1 MKAIK
6 LWDFDKKVQ
15 KRRREVE
22 IEYNYSIS
30 RISENQREAVNA
42 MRSTL
47 AAMYNTLSEM
57 SKTNFEYLKYR
68 KGYLLLCDT
77 VLKTL
82 RQNVKL
88 DADIVQEATEAPTK
102 STDAEEVPAEG
113 EAPANG

>member
-1 MKAIK
+1 MKAIR

-15 KRRREVE
+15 KKRREVE
-22 IEYNYSIS
+22 TEYYYSIS
-30 RISENQREAVNA
+30 RISENQRHAVNA

-47 AAMYNTLSEM
+47 AVMYNTLSEM
-57 SKTNFEYLKYR
+57 PKTNIEYFKYR

-82 RQNVKL
+82 RANVKL
-88 DADIVQEATEAPTK
+88 DADVVQEAKEAPTE
-102 STDAEEVPAEG
+102 SADAEEAPAEG

>member
-15 KRRREVE
+15 MKRREVE
-22 IEYNYSIS
+22 TEYNYARS
-30 RISENQREAVNA
+30 RISDPDVFNDVYA
-42 MRSTL
+42 MRTTM
-47 AAMYNTLSEM
+47 ATMYNTLHEM
-57 SKTNFEYLKYR
+57 SKKNIEYFKYR
-68 KGYLLLCDT
+68 KGFLLLCDT

-88 DADIVQEATEAPTK
+88 DADLAPE
-102 STDAEEVPAEG
+102 AEEVPAEG